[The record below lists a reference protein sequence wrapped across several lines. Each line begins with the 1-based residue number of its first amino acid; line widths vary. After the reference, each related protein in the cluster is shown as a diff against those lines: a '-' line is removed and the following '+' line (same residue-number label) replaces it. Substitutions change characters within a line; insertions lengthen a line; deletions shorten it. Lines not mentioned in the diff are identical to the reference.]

1 MGRWA
6 PQHDTRERQACIR
19 AHLDG
24 TAAAAIVRAAA
35 AGELEDGL
43 EPFAVSE
50 SAVRQ
55 WAKKAQLKNPGPAPA
70 EPDPPPEPDPIDT
83 RVRHIAEKTI
93 DRIEAL
99 DKPAGKDLADLRT
112 AYSIIDDVNRRQQR
126 RNTRRKSRAR
136 DGNTDAASD
145 LAQRLLAADHEPS
158 PLEQRLPD
166 ADQG

>member
-1 MGRWA
+1 VGRWA
-6 PQHDTRERQACIR
+6 PQHDDQRRQACVR

-24 TAAAAIVRAAA
+24 MNAGAIVRAAA

-55 WAKKAQLKNPGPAPA
+55 WAKRAALGSAS
-70 EPDPPPEPDPIDT
+70 PEPDSDPEPELDPIDA
-83 RVRHIAEKTI
+83 RARRIAEKTV

-112 AYSIIDDVNRRQQR
+112 AISILDDIDRRQQR
-126 RNTRRKSRAR
+126 RNTRRKPRAR
-136 DGNTDAASD
+136 SGNSDAASDASSD
-145 LAQRLLAADHEPS
+145 LAQRLLAAD
-158 PLEQRLPD
+158 QDRLSTS
-166 ADQG
+166 